1 MVTDAYRTDVIADVI
16 AVPPRDTLTDTV
28 VRHAL
33 APKTAT
39 HSILTRTHVP
49 TRLVTLAL
57 NQPPIIMMMTTTT
70 AATTRHAQQHTP
82 YFLKK

>member
-1 MVTDAYRTDVIADVI
+1 MLSQMLSRSHLGTPEGHID
-16 AVPPRDTLTDTV
+16 PDTV